1 MDPHASQ
8 RQPVLVEAEAFLTRL
23 SEEIARSDRYDH
35 TFTLLV
41 LLPPTGDKEPPPA
54 SWLESLATGLIRG
67 CDIVTVFEGQRA
79 IAVLLPETGVA
90 GGNVLLERFRAAIGD
105 DEFTWQAR
113 LLEYPTNR
121 EAITE
126 LTEEAA

>member
-1 MDPHASQ
+1 MDPHASHP
-8 RQPVLVEAEAFLTRL
+8 QPVLVETEAFLKRL
-23 SEEIARSDRYDH
+23 AEEISRSDRYEH

-41 LLPPTGDKEPPPA
+41 LLPPAGDTEPPPA
-54 SWLESLATGLIRG
+54 SWLESLATDLIRG
-67 CDIVTVFEGQRA
+67 CDIVTVFEGQLA

-90 GGNVLLERFRAAIGD
+90 GGNALLERFRAAIGD
-105 DEFTWQAR
+105 AEFTWQAR

-126 LTEEAA
+126 LTQAA